1 MSAILSQ
8 VQMDVGG
15 DAGDITITTPQLT
28 LTNFGL
34 ISTNVR
40 AGSVGNTGDVFLDG
54 DTLTV
59 DNWTLGKKSK

>member
-1 MSAILSQ
+1 
-8 VQMDVGG
+8 MDVVG
-15 DAGDITITTPQLT
+15 DAGDITIATPQLT

-40 AGSVGNTGDVFLDG
+40 AGSVGNTGDVFLDV

-59 DNWTLGKKSK
+59 DNWN